1 MSSRPRRQQ
10 TESNFDPTLSRG
22 ILSILLVMAAIL
34 VTLSFFNK
42 AGAVGI
48 ALNEYVL
55 ASLFGIMR
63 YALPLLLLII
73 AWFLIRDIDYNYRAT
88 HGLGALLFFLTTSS
102 LFHMVYD
109 HKLMWQEA
117 ILGHGGGIFGM
128 GAYVLKTYLGSL
140 GSYVILGGFLL
151 VSIILIF
158 NTSITAFIL
167 LHKKILDGFGVL
179 GRSLVGAFR
188 TLFVRKDTLHI
199 QGAYSES
206 PTFEDN
212 QEEAG
217 QEPNHMVK
225 NDNFSLV
232 KWVKTLK
239 KITMRKRP
247 KMTLNQLRPLTKTR
261 VAKEAPGQKRW

>member
-88 HGLGALLFFLTTSS
+88 HGLGALPLSSRPQVFSTWCTITSS
-102 LFHMVYD
+102 CGKKRSWPWRRHI
-109 HKLMWQEA
+109 W
-117 ILGHGGGIFGM
+117 HGR
-128 GAYVLKTYLGSL
+128 VCSKTYLGSL

-167 LHKKILDGFGVL
+167 LHKNPGRFWCL
-179 GRSLVGAFR
+179 GRSPSWRFPNLVCAQRHAPYPRRVFR
-188 TLFVRKDTLHI
+188 
-199 QGAYSES
+199 
-206 PTFEDN
+206 
-212 QEEAG
+212 
-217 QEPNHMVK
+217 
-225 NDNFSLV
+225 
-232 KWVKTLK
+232 
-239 KITMRKRP
+239 ITY
-247 KMTLNQLRPLTKTR
+247 
-261 VAKEAPGQKRW
+261 V